1 MILKMY
7 IIWFIFFSVFKKGL
21 NMMMLKW
28 GFILI
33 YINVNIL
40 KYLVIY
46 RKWKD
51 SVILFREI
59 LKYYNFISSLEL

>member
-1 MILKMY
+1 MH
-7 IIWFIFFSVFKKGL
+7 IIWFTSSSVSKKGL

-28 GFILI
+28 GFISI

-40 KYLVIY
+40 KHPATY

-51 SVILFREI
+51 SAILFREI
-59 LKYYNFISSLEL
+59 LKHYNSTSSSEL